1 MTRIDESRLGGVGR
15 GRQVGSVLVWSVG
28 RDSEGFGVA
37 GWLWNGAKG
46 CGCSGSGKVA
56 HGKAGVDGKTCS
68 GRAVLGWAIPIR
80 WGRQVVA
87 WRVAFGSGSAR
98 LGMSVFRSV
107 RAGEARKARCG
118 QA

>member
-1 MTRIDESRLGGVGR
+1 MSGR
-15 GRQVGSVLVWSVG
+15 VRSGWAGEDRRAE

-87 WRVAFGSGSAR
+87 WRVAFWSANA
-98 LGMSVFRSV
+98 SVGHV
-107 RAGEARKARCG
+107 RVQVRPGRRG
-118 QA
+118 